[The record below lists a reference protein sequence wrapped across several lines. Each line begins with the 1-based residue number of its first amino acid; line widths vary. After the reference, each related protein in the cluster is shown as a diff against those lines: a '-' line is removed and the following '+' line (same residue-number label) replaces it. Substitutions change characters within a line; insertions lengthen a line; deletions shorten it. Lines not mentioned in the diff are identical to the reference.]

1 MSESAY
7 RLPRT
12 VIPSHYALEI
22 TPNLVAATFAGTVDI
37 EVALAEATDTV
48 TLHALDLTITLAK
61 VSQGDGQAA
70 GQGAV
75 TTQTAEVTD
84 DDETETVTLR
94 LANQLSPGTATLHLA
109 WTGEI
114 SDGLVGFYRST
125 YEAADG
131 TTATL
136 AATQFEAPHARRAF
150 PCFDEPDMK
159 ASFGVSLVTDDDHLA
174 ISNSAEIGRV
184 PVDGGLVR
192 VSFADTMVMSTYLVA
207 WVVGPLEAT
216 EPHLVGTT
224 PVRVVHQPGQ
234 AHLTAFA
241 LEAAEHALEYFE
253 DYYGIAYPGDKLDL
267 VALPDFAFGAMENLG
282 CVTFREVLLLIDPSR
297 ATRAEQRRLAA
308 VVNHE
313 LAHMWFGDLVTMAW
327 WEGLWLNEAFATFM
341 EMRCTDHFRP
351 EWEVWAEFGLER
363 SAAFTVDA
371 LSTTRPIEF
380 EVHTPAD
387 AEGMF
392 DVLTYEKGASVLRML
407 EQFLGEETFRDG
419 IRRYLADHAYANT
432 VTHDLWS
439 ALESAS
445 DAPVGHIMDAWIL
458 RGGHPA
464 LNVARSGDT
473 LALTQ
478 RRAVPLG
485 ADEAEARTWPIPA
498 RLSVGAPAGRLVL
511 DQLVEADSTMTVPS
525 DARWVMGNASGNGFW
540 RTHHDGELMDNL
552 LAHLG
557 ELEPI
562 ERYLV
567 VDDTWADLL
576 AGRVEVSR
584 VVEVCE
590 AMTDDRHPAVWR
602 RLGGVFGGLRRLI
615 ANDHLDQFQA
625 WVRSVSFVALEDA
638 ARLAHDGDAAA
649 QDLYAVLFG
658 IAGVTGADPATQQAA
673 RELLAA
679 DPAKV
684 DANLLASATG
694 VVAADASAAEHR
706 DLMARWRA
714 ADNPQEE
721 VRFLYA
727 LVDTP
732 SREDFEATLDLVTN
746 EVRTQN
752 APYVLMRA
760 LSHPTLGAIAWRYL
774 IDRWGDITERFPTNA
789 LPRMIEGIRWLTDD
803 AVADPDAERGAPQ
816 FLARHPLGS
825 GDQLV
830 QQSLE
835 LQAVHRALV
844 ERSRP
849 SLGGLIAQRVPG
861 GA

>member
-12 VIPSHYALEI
+12 VVPSHYALEI

-37 EVALAEATDTV
+37 EVDLAEATDTV

-207 WVVGPLEAT
+207 WVVGPLQAT

-498 RLSVGAPAGRLVL
+498 RLSVGTPDGRLVL

-540 RTHHDGELMDNL
+540 RTHHDDELMDNL

-684 DANLLASATG
+684 DANLL
-694 VVAADASAAEHR
+694 ASAAEHR

>member
-1 MSESAY
+1 M
-7 RLPRT
+7 
-12 VIPSHYALEI
+12 
-22 TPNLVAATFAGTVDI
+22 
-37 EVALAEATDTV
+37 
-48 TLHALDLTITLAK
+48 
-61 VSQGDGQAA
+61 
-70 GQGAV
+70 
-75 TTQTAEVTD
+75 
-84 DDETETVTLR
+84 
-94 LANQLSPGTATLHLA
+94 
-109 WTGEI
+109 
-114 SDGLVGFYRST
+114 
-125 YEAADG
+125 
-131 TTATL
+131 
-136 AATQFEAPHARRAF
+136 
-150 PCFDEPDMK
+150 
-159 ASFGVSLVTDDDHLA
+159 
-174 ISNSAEIGRV
+174 
-184 PVDGGLVR
+184 
-192 VSFADTMVMSTYLVA
+192 
-207 WVVGPLEAT
+207 
-216 EPHLVGTT
+216 
-224 PVRVVHQPGQ
+224 
-234 AHLTAFA
+234 
-241 LEAAEHALEYFE
+241 
-253 DYYGIAYPGDKLDL
+253 
-267 VALPDFAFGAMENLG
+267 
-282 CVTFREVLLLIDPSR
+282 
-297 ATRAEQRRLAA
+297 
-308 VVNHE
+308 
-313 LAHMWFGDLVTMAW
+313 
-327 WEGLWLNEAFATFM
+327 
-341 EMRCTDHFRP
+341 
-351 EWEVWAEFGLER
+351 
-363 SAAFTVDA
+363 DA

-439 ALESAS
+439 ALESTS

-498 RLSVGAPAGRLVL
+498 RLSVGTPDGRLVL

>member
-1 MSESAY
+1 
-7 RLPRT
+7 
-12 VIPSHYALEI
+12 
-22 TPNLVAATFAGTVDI
+22 
-37 EVALAEATDTV
+37 
-48 TLHALDLTITLAK
+48 
-61 VSQGDGQAA
+61 
-70 GQGAV
+70 
-75 TTQTAEVTD
+75 
-84 DDETETVTLR
+84 
-94 LANQLSPGTATLHLA
+94 
-109 WTGEI
+109 
-114 SDGLVGFYRST
+114 
-125 YEAADG
+125 
-131 TTATL
+131 
-136 AATQFEAPHARRAF
+136 
-150 PCFDEPDMK
+150 
-159 ASFGVSLVTDDDHLA
+159 
-174 ISNSAEIGRV
+174 
-184 PVDGGLVR
+184 
-192 VSFADTMVMSTYLVA
+192 
-207 WVVGPLEAT
+207 
-216 EPHLVGTT
+216 
-224 PVRVVHQPGQ
+224 
-234 AHLTAFA
+234 
-241 LEAAEHALEYFE
+241 
-253 DYYGIAYPGDKLDL
+253 
-267 VALPDFAFGAMENLG
+267 
-282 CVTFREVLLLIDPSR
+282 
-297 ATRAEQRRLAA
+297 
-308 VVNHE
+308 
-313 LAHMWFGDLVTMAW
+313 
-327 WEGLWLNEAFATFM
+327 
-341 EMRCTDHFRP
+341 
-351 EWEVWAEFGLER
+351 
-363 SAAFTVDA
+363 
-371 LSTTRPIEF
+371 
-380 EVHTPAD
+380 
-387 AEGMF
+387 
-392 DVLTYEKGASVLRML
+392 
-407 EQFLGEETFRDG
+407 
-419 IRRYLADHAYANT
+419 
-432 VTHDLWS
+432 
-439 ALESAS
+439 
-445 DAPVGHIMDAWIL
+445 
-458 RGGHPA
+458 
-464 LNVARSGDT
+464 
-473 LALTQ
+473 
-478 RRAVPLG
+478 
-485 ADEAEARTWPIPA
+485 
-498 RLSVGAPAGRLVL
+498 
-511 DQLVEADSTMTVPS
+511 
-525 DARWVMGNASGNGFW
+525 MGNASGNGFW

-694 VVAADASAAEHR
+694 VVAADAPAAEHR

-849 SLGGLIAQRVPG
+849 SLGGLIAQRPRRCLSGAPLADPSGCRHGVVSERGIG
-861 GA
+861 GEAEGPHRGTRSAAGAGPDRAEAWAAGLRRRGHDRPADLVGHAAPVRSGPRRCAAL

>member
-1 MSESAY
+1 
-7 RLPRT
+7 
-12 VIPSHYALEI
+12 
-22 TPNLVAATFAGTVDI
+22 
-37 EVALAEATDTV
+37 
-48 TLHALDLTITLAK
+48 
-61 VSQGDGQAA
+61 
-70 GQGAV
+70 
-75 TTQTAEVTD
+75 
-84 DDETETVTLR
+84 
-94 LANQLSPGTATLHLA
+94 
-109 WTGEI
+109 
-114 SDGLVGFYRST
+114 
-125 YEAADG
+125 
-131 TTATL
+131 
-136 AATQFEAPHARRAF
+136 
-150 PCFDEPDMK
+150 
-159 ASFGVSLVTDDDHLA
+159 
-174 ISNSAEIGRV
+174 
-184 PVDGGLVR
+184 
-192 VSFADTMVMSTYLVA
+192 
-207 WVVGPLEAT
+207 
-216 EPHLVGTT
+216 
-224 PVRVVHQPGQ
+224 
-234 AHLTAFA
+234 
-241 LEAAEHALEYFE
+241 
-253 DYYGIAYPGDKLDL
+253 
-267 VALPDFAFGAMENLG
+267 
-282 CVTFREVLLLIDPSR
+282 
-297 ATRAEQRRLAA
+297 
-308 VVNHE
+308 
-313 LAHMWFGDLVTMAW
+313 
-327 WEGLWLNEAFATFM
+327 
-341 EMRCTDHFRP
+341 
-351 EWEVWAEFGLER
+351 
-363 SAAFTVDA
+363 
-371 LSTTRPIEF
+371 
-380 EVHTPAD
+380 
-387 AEGMF
+387 
-392 DVLTYEKGASVLRML
+392 
-407 EQFLGEETFRDG
+407 
-419 IRRYLADHAYANT
+419 
-432 VTHDLWS
+432 
-439 ALESAS
+439 
-445 DAPVGHIMDAWIL
+445 
-458 RGGHPA
+458 
-464 LNVARSGDT
+464 
-473 LALTQ
+473 
-478 RRAVPLG
+478 
-485 ADEAEARTWPIPA
+485 
-498 RLSVGAPAGRLVL
+498 
-511 DQLVEADSTMTVPS
+511 
-525 DARWVMGNASGNGFW
+525 MGNASGNGFW

-694 VVAADASAAEHR
+694 VVAAGASAAEHR

-849 SLGGLIAQRVPG
+849 SLGGLIAQRAPG